1 MLSFVA
7 SKKFSDSSLG
17 DPVLHRQIVVPL
29 GERTYPIYV
38 GTEMSASFAPT
49 CQNHQIAQTV
59 VIITDTN
66 VAQYYLKPLK
76 RHLLQHQ
83 FHVTSI
89 VIPPGERQKSLAR
102 ANRIFTTML
111 ENGIGRKSAVI
122 ALGGGV
128 IGDLAGFVA
137 AVYHRGLQFVQ
148 VPTTLLSQVD
158 SSVGGKVAVNHPL
171 GKNMI
176 GAFYQPTFVWTDV
189 SYLSTLPDREI
200 SCGLGE
206 VVKYG
211 VIWDAELFSYLE
223 EHLDDILHLDRQ
235 AVMHVQARCCEI
247 KSHIV
252 AQDERETGLRMILN
266 FGHTIGHALE
276 AAGEYRVLKHGEA
289 VLLGM
294 IAESFI
300 AREQGLID
308 DQTYRRIEH
317 LIRRIPLSCKLASLK
332 PASILKAMSRDKK
345 FVSGKKRLVLPTR
358 IGEVRVVEEVEPRY
372 IQESLRLILAR
383 RGRSA

>member
-1 MLSFVA
+1 M
-7 SKKFSDSSLG
+7 
-17 DPVLHRQIVVPL
+17 LHRQIIVPL

-38 GTEMSASFAPT
+38 GTEMTASFAPT
-49 CQNHQIAQTV
+49 CQQHQIAQSV

-66 VAQYYLKPLK
+66 VAKHYLKPLEQN
-76 RHLLQHQ
+76 LLRYK

-89 VIPPGERQKSLAR
+89 VIPPGERQKSLTR

-111 ENGIGRKSAVI
+111 EKGIGRKSAVI

-137 AVYHRGLQFVQ
+137 AVYHRGVPFIQ

-189 SYLSTLPDREI
+189 NCLKTLPDREI

-223 EHLDDILHLDRQ
+223 EHLDTILRLDRE

-252 AQDERETGLRMILN
+252 AQDERETGLRMVLN

-276 AAGEYRVLKHGEA
+276 AAGQYRVLKHGEA

-308 DQTYRRIEH
+308 GSSYQRIEQ
-317 LIRRIPLSCKLASLK
+317 LIRRIPLSCKLSSLK
-332 PASILKAMSRDKK
+332 PASILKAMSHDKK
-345 FVSGKKRLVLPTR
+345 SVGGKKRFVLPTR
-358 IGEVRVVEEVEPRY
+358 IGEVRVVEQVEPGL
-372 IQESLRLILAR
+372 IQESLKRILTQR
-383 RGRSA
+383 RRST